1 MEETKRF
8 PPAVML
14 TQLRQ
19 KVSRAG
25 VPYLEGRLGLAKCLV
40 LQATK
45 RDEDGNPLWNL
56 CLQEIP
62 KDDTARGAA
71 FSPSIFAPAAES
83 MPIAA
88 HTERKAS
95 PKRKEAPEQERVFE
109 FDDNVDDLWGGR
121 A

>member
-25 VPYLEGRLGLAKCLV
+25 VPYLEGRLGLSKCLV
-40 LQATK
+40 LQANK
-45 RDEDGNPLWNL
+45 RDEDGNPMWNL
-56 CLQEIP
+56 VLQEVP
-62 KDDTARGAA
+62 RDEEARPAA
-71 FSPSIFAPAAES
+71 PRSSFFAPAADAI
-83 MPIAA
+83 PFAA
-88 HTERKAS
+88 KAKAS
-95 PKRKEAPEQERVFE
+95 PKKTAAENEPYP
-109 FDDNVDDLWGGR
+109 FDDNIDDLWPSGR

>member
-1 MEETKRF
+1 MEERKF

-25 VPYLEGRLGLAKCLV
+25 VPYLEGKLGMSKCLV
-40 LQATK
+40 LQANK
-45 RDEDGNPLWNL
+45 HDEDGNPLWNL

-62 KDDTARGAA
+62 RDDTQKPAAAR
-71 FSPSIFAPAAES
+71 PSIFVPPANVA
-83 MPIAA
+83 PIAA
-88 HTERKAS
+88 ERKAS
-95 PKRKEAPEQERVFE
+95 PSPKRKEPAESEPYPFN
-109 FDDNVDDLWGGR
+109 DNIDDLWGGT

>member
-25 VPYLEGRLGLAKCLV
+25 VPYLEGRLGLSKCLV
-40 LQATK
+40 LQANK
-45 RDEDGNPLWNL
+45 KDEDGNPLWNL
-56 CLQEIP
+56 LVQEIP
-62 KDDTARGAA
+62 RDEEARPAA
-71 FSPSIFAPAAES
+71 PRSGIFAPAADAIP
-83 MPIAA
+83 MAA
-88 HTERKAS
+88 KAS
-95 PKRKEAPEQERVFE
+95 PKRAPAEIEPYP
-109 FDDNVDDLWGGR
+109 FDDNIDDLFPGGR